1 MSNYNDE
8 KPKKRKASDRTIAF
22 DKFELPEDQRPPK
35 KERTLYEEMEQED
48 KSVSSGRVK
57 KSDKISG
64 RKQKSGF
71 SKFAEAVLPQ
81 SDDSGKEK
89 FRKIFLL
96 AMIALLAGTL
106 IYLGWQLFSIDEGG
120 QLNSEIASIAGEPM
134 ASVSSSYSVPSY
146 IDEPTFSIVTT
157 SAPKPEEPEVIDTTP
172 LVNTPLNINFDALI
186 EKNPDTRAWVKI
198 TGTTVNNVVVQGRD
212 NSYYLTHDFN
222 GNESVSG
229 TIFATNKNTWDGN
242 DDNTILFGHNM
253 KNGDFFSYVVH
264 YVPNDASSEPIAFY
278 KVHPTIMMATPDGG
292 SETYK
297 VFAGMICNTQPEY
310 GEVFNYIDKTRFA
323 TADDFN
329 RFIIDVMDRSW
340 FFTDVDLT
348 YGDEILTLSTCFWPL
363 GRKVDTRWVV
373 LARKVRPGESEEV
386 DVTKAYRNYQPKL
399 FDYYYE
405 RLGTHWAGSVWN
417 KKKLLS
423 YSE

>member
-1 MSNYNDE
+1 
-8 KPKKRKASDRTIAF
+8 
-22 DKFELPEDQRPPK
+22 
-35 KERTLYEEMEQED
+35 
-48 KSVSSGRVK
+48 
-57 KSDKISG
+57 
-64 RKQKSGF
+64 
-71 SKFAEAVLPQ
+71 
-81 SDDSGKEK
+81 
-89 FRKIFLL
+89 
-96 AMIALLAGTL
+96 
-106 IYLGWQLFSIDEGG
+106 
-120 QLNSEIASIAGEPM
+120 
-134 ASVSSSYSVPSY
+134 
-146 IDEPTFSIVTT
+146 
-157 SAPKPEEPEVIDTTP
+157 
-172 LVNTPLNINFDALI
+172 
-186 EKNPDTRAWVKI
+186 
-198 TGTTVNNVVVQGRD
+198 
-212 NSYYLTHDFN
+212 
-222 GNESVSG
+222 
-229 TIFATNKNTWDGN
+229 
-242 DDNTILFGHNM
+242 M

>member
-81 SDDSGKEK
+81 PDDSGKEK

-134 ASVSSSYSVPSY
+134 SSVSSSYSVPSY

-157 SAPKPEEPEVIDTTP
+157 SSPKPEEPEVIDTTP

-292 SETYK
+292 SQTYK

-363 GRKVDTRWVV
+363 GRKVDTRWVI

-405 RLGTHWAGSVWN
+405 RLGTHWAGSVWD